1 VRTTGSLRIVEREAR
16 VFRRLWRGSAFST
29 FLTPVLFL
37 AAIGLG
43 LGGLVDEN
51 EGGVDGLSYLAF
63 VAPGLL
69 VAGAVQSAASDSL
82 WPVMAGTKWL
92 RTFHGMVATPIGPV
106 EVLVGRLVWTA
117 IRTVLSASAFLL
129 VAALLGGVPSP
140 WGVLAVPAAVLCTT
154 AFAAPLAAYAATRES
169 DLSFPLIM
177 RLGVMPLFLFS
188 GTFFPVSQL
197 PDALEPVA
205 WLSPLW
211 HGVELARSATTGSL
225 DVLPAAG
232 HVGVLLVVIAA
243 GLRFGVRTWKQR
255 LAA

>member
-1 VRTTGSLRIVEREAR
+1 MVTTGALRIVEREAR

-51 EGGVDGLSYLAF
+51 QGAVGGLSYLQF

-69 VAGAVQSAASDSL
+69 VAGAMQSAASDSL

-92 RTFHGMVATPIGPV
+92 RTFHGMVATPIAPADVFTGY
-106 EVLVGRLVWTA
+106 VLWTS
-117 IRTVLSASAFLL
+117 IRTFVSATAFLL
-129 VAALLGGVPSP
+129 VAALLGAVPSA
-140 WGVLAVPAAVLCTT
+140 WGLLAVPAAVLCAA
-154 AFAAPLAAYAATRES
+154 AFCAPLAAFSATQDS

-197 PDALEPVA
+197 PGWLQPLAA
-205 WLSPLW
+205 LSPLW
-211 HGVELARSATTGSL
+211 HGVELARAATTGSSEL
-225 DVLPAAG
+225 LPALA
-232 HVGVLLVVIAA
+232 HVAVLAAVVAA
-243 GLRFGVRTWKQR
+243 GAWAGAGTWRRR